1 MGLKTRAALAGLA
14 VALVAA
20 ACGGGDDD
28 RSWSVRGEVAEV
40 FDGGRSLS
48 VHHETIP
55 DFMEAMTMTFPVAE
69 AAQAR
74 GLQPG
79 DKIRFDLTVAE
90 GSVAIRAI
98 EKLRPGTALELG
110 PKGPDSP

>member
-1 MGLKTRAALAGLA
+1 MGLRTRAALAGLA
-14 VALVAA
+14 AALLAG
-20 ACGGGDDD
+20 ACGGGDED

-79 DKIRFDLTVAE
+79 DKIRFDLTVSG
-90 GSVAIRAI
+90 GSVAISAI
-98 EKLRPGTALELG
+98 EKLPPGTALELG
-110 PKGPDSP
+110 PAGSPSP